1 VRAARAEVD
10 LGAIAHNVRVM
21 ADLVSPAALCAVVK
35 ADGYGHGAI
44 AVGEAALAAG
54 ATWLG
59 VALVEEGAVLRK
71 AGITAP
77 ILLLSEPRPSD
88 LEDALRYD
96 LRLSVYTAESVAA
109 TAEAA
114 AAVGVTARLH
124 LKVDTG
130 MNRVGCRPADV
141 VALAR
146 EVARRPGLELE
157 AVWTHCATADEP
169 GEPFTDEQLD
179 RFDAVVAELAAAGL
193 DPPLRHA
200 ANSAAGMDHP
210 RARLDLVRSGI
221 AVYGLAP
228 APALAGRVA
237 LRPAMTLRAEV
248 SMVKRVPAG
257 EWVSYGRRH
266 RFEHDATV
274 ATVPIGYADGV
285 PRRLSLVGGE
295 VLVGGRRR
303 PVVGAVT
310 MDQLMVDVG
319 DDEVAVGDEV
329 VLLGTQ
335 GAERITAEE
344 WGDRL
349 GTIAYEV
356 VCGIGPRV
364 PRLYRR

>member
-1 VRAARAEVD
+1 MRAARAEVD
-10 LGAIAHNVRVM
+10 LGAIAHNVRLMV
-21 ADLVSPAALCAVVK
+21 DLVRPARLCAVVK

-54 ATWLG
+54 ASWLG

-71 AGITAP
+71 AGIDAP
-77 ILLLSEPRPSD
+77 ILLLSQPRPSD
-88 LEDALRYD
+88 IEDALRYD
-96 LRLSVYTAESVAA
+96 LRLSAYTPESVAA
-109 TAEAA
+109 TAAAA

-130 MNRVGCRPADV
+130 MNRVGCRPDDV
-141 VALAR
+141 VALALDI
-146 EVARRPGLELE
+146 ARRPELELE

-169 GEPFTDEQLD
+169 GDPFTDQQLD
-179 RFDAVVAELAAAGL
+179 RFEAAVAALEAAGL
-193 DPPLRHA
+193 SVPLRHA

-210 RARLDLVRSGI
+210 RSRLDLVRSGI

-228 APALAGRVA
+228 APALADRVA

-266 RFEHDATV
+266 RFEREATV

-303 PVVGAVT
+303 PVVGTVT

-319 DDEVAVGDEV
+319 DDEVAAGDEV
-329 VLLGTQ
+329 VLLGQQ
-335 GAERITAEE
+335 GNECITAQDWAGMLE
-344 WGDRL
+344 
-349 GTIAYEV
+349 TIAYEV

-364 PRLYRR
+364 PRTYRR